1 MNYEK
6 LRKELQSTEDK
17 MGFLVSDKMT
27 NEAELNIEKQM
38 ELVALSVEFLSDEEK
53 KELFNCPF
61 YSNKL
66 QCIFKRVILS
76 SVINEDIFLQMLFDD
91 KVSGEFDIIEDI
103 KPLIEQKSDKV
114 IKQVLFNLDFIKRHT
129 DGHSVYMADIIKK
142 LTEESRIKFLKNKDI
157 TLFYMSRDFVVELI
171 CTLSNDEEKKSIMQ
185 IYELE
190 NNLEII
196 KTFCYENIKD
206 YVLKNKLFKA
216 DIMDILHVLDTQ
228 NLKNF
233 IIMHRDYLKQND
245 IFPYEIISNCAPR
258 KGQVI

>member
-17 MGFLVSDKMT
+17 IGFLVSDKMT
-27 NEAELNIEKQM
+27 NEAQLNIEKQM
-38 ELVALSVEFLSDEEK
+38 KLVALSVEFLSDEEK
-53 KELFNCPF
+53 KELFNYPF

-66 QCIFKRVILS
+66 QCIFKMVILS

-91 KVSGEFDIIEDI
+91 KVSGKFDIIQDI

-129 DGHSVYMADIIKK
+129 DGHSVYMTDIIKK
-142 LTEESRIKFLKNKDI
+142 LTEESRIEFLKNKEI
-157 TLFYMSRDFVVELI
+157 TLFYMPRDFVVELI

-196 KTFCYENIKD
+196 KTF
-206 YVLKNKLFKA
+206 
-216 DIMDILHVLDTQ
+216 
-228 NLKNF
+228 
-233 IIMHRDYLKQND
+233 
-245 IFPYEIISNCAPR
+245 
-258 KGQVI
+258 